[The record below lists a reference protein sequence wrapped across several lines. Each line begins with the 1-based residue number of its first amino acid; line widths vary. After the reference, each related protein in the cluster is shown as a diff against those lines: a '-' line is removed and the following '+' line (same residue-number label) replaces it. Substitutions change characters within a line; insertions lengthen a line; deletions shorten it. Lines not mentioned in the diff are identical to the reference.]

1 MAAVLANSVIS
12 GRNQTKALEKKV
24 SGQDLAYREPSF
36 SKFELIA
43 QSLAAELGRV
53 RERERRKIAD
63 DLHDQIGQNLV
74 LAKMKLDALKGFL
87 GNEHAE
93 LVAGIADLI
102 THTIKDTRSLM
113 QELHPDWLSELGLK
127 ESLSW
132 LSWQTQEKYHL
143 RCVSEFNSVPRPLKK
158 NVHEI
163 VIQAVREL
171 LVNAAKHAGAS
182 KVRVIC
188 GCEKSWVR
196 IRVVD
201 NGKGFDPPTIVS
213 ASPKMG
219 GFGLMIIRARLG
231 LIGGSL
237 YVDSR
242 PGVGTSAMI
251 VCPLNQH

>member
-1 MAAVLANSVIS
+1 MAAVLANNVIS
-12 GRNQTKALEKKV
+12 GRNQTKALGKKV
-24 SGQDLAYREPSF
+24 SGQHLAYREPDL

-43 QSLAAELGRV
+43 RSLAAELGRV
-53 RERERRKIAD
+53 REKERRKIAD

-74 LAKMKLDALKGFL
+74 LAKIKLDVLKSFL
-87 GNEHAE
+87 GNEHSE
-93 LVAGIADLI
+93 LVAVIADLI
-102 THTIKDTRSLM
+102 SHTIKDTRSLM
-113 QELHPDWLSELGLK
+113 QELHPEWLSELGLK

-132 LSWQTQEKYHL
+132 LAEQTQEKYHL
-143 RCVSEFNSVPRPLKK
+143 PCVSEFISVARPLKK

-182 KVRVIC
+182 KVRVLC
-188 GCEKSWVR
+188 GCEKGWVR

-201 NGKGFDPPTIVS
+201 NGKGFHPPTIIS
-213 ASPKMG
+213 ASPKIG

-237 YVDSR
+237 YVDSH
-242 PGVGTSAMI
+242 PGIGTSAMI
-251 VCPLNQH
+251 VFPLNQH